1 MQRNPSSNVAPA
13 GSLATRYS
21 YLLPKG
27 QLTKRSGST
36 EHKWLLQWDASLPS
50 AILNAILTEESYPLK
65 VWLERSGNKFGVN
78 SNDASWVPALEKM
91 DLVFHMYMYLTSFS
105 KFADILLPAR
115 EWLETNMLIECMN
128 MVFARQAVAHVWETE
143 DETLFWS
150 KLMKR
155 CAELGDEN
163 CRRACDPAF
172 MKDNLAYWDSMEKLL
187 NGCLSSRRTA
197 NTLDLR
203 IVQKSPG
210 SCGKHTWMPP
220 LIDISRGFK

>member
-1 MQRNPSSNVAPA
+1 KPSLSSDYN
-13 GSLATRYS
+13 
-21 YLLPKG
+21 LLFKNKIG
-27 QLTKRSGST
+27 
-36 EHKWLLQWDASLPS
+36 
-50 AILNAILTEESYPLK
+50 
-65 VWLERSGNKFGVN
+65 ERS
-78 SNDASWVPALEKM
+78 L
-91 DLVFHMYMYLTSFS
+91 
-105 KFADILLPAR
+105 DIHR
-115 EWLETNMLIECMN
+115 
-128 MVFARQAVAHVWETE
+128 
-143 DETLFWS
+143 